1 MEREKKTTP
10 LVLVVHAVPIVV
22 VLLLLLQSFFFS
34 VLYWCSCSVS
44 RKHDRDAG
52 SNHPRCVLLFV
63 LVLVLVSL
71 LLSCVLNCL
80 PVLLHWYT
88 FSISPEQSS

>member
-1 MEREKKTTP
+1 MERKKKTTP
-10 LVLVVHAVPIVV
+10 LVVVVHAVLIVV
-22 VLLLLLQSFFFS
+22 VWLLLLLSFFFS

-63 LVLVLVSL
+63 FVLVRVSL
-71 LLSCVLNCL
+71 LLFCVLNCL

-88 FSISPEQSS
+88 SSMSPE